1 MPTRKLNEE
10 ELARTN
16 SLLEEVRLKIQ
27 SLSGNDSDLQFAIR
41 RKIAKELSYDERGKP
56 TQRKK
61 LKLKMLR
68 LQKGL
73 CANCGEALPLLVRGA
88 VLDRQNAMA
97 GYTVENVK
105 LIFRDCDDKLQEKRN
120 FRDI

>member
-1 MPTRKLNEE
+1 MPTRKLNEQ
-10 ELARTN
+10 ELVATN
-16 SLLEEVRLKIQ
+16 SLLEEVRHSIEK
-27 SLSGNDSDLQFAIR
+27 LSGNDAKLQFAIR

-68 LQKGL
+68 LQNGL
-73 CANCGEALPLLVRGA
+73 CANCNNPLPLLARGA

-105 LIFRDCDDKLQEKRN
+105 LICRACDDKLQESRS
-120 FRDI
+120 FTG